1 MSAQSVRVSE
11 ELAGLER
18 AGAVARLTLRR
29 PDRRNA
35 LSRELLAALHAR
47 VDELAGWCGGAGTG
61 SGGGAAGGGGADGGV
76 LACVVTGEGPAFCAG
91 MDLRQAVGDAESGR
105 QLLRS
110 LAELTW
116 KLRALGCVTVAAV
129 HGAAIGGGCGLVT
142 VCDAAV
148 THAQNTM
155 GFPEVDMGV
164 CPAVVAPWLVR
175 RIGAGRARRVLLMG
189 GLMRGR
195 EAYELGVV
203 SECVETPEGVLPAAE
218 AIASRVATGG
228 PRALRATKGLMN
240 ELDGSGDL
248 ELLLR
253 AAEVSA
259 RVLASPDTQARLR
272 SKLV

>member
-1 MSAQSVRVSE
+1 MSGQSERAGL

-18 AGAVARLTLRR
+18 TGAVARLTLRR
-29 PDRRNA
+29 PERRNA
-35 LSRELLAALHAR
+35 LSRELLAALAAR
-47 VDELAGWCGGAGTG
+47 VDELAGWCGGEAGD
-61 SGGGAAGGGGADGGV
+61 GGGDDGV
-76 LACVVTGEGPAFCAG
+76 RACVVAAEGPAFCAG
-91 MDLRQAVGDAESGR
+91 MDLREVVGDAEAGR
-105 QLLRS
+105 SLLRS

-116 KLRALGCVTVAAV
+116 KLRGVGCVTVAAV

-195 EAYELGVV
+195 EAYELGIV
-203 SECVETPEGVLPAAE
+203 SECVDGPEGVLPAAE
-218 AIASRVATGG
+218 AIAARVATGG
-228 PRALRATKGLMN
+228 VQALRATKGLMN

-259 RVLASPDTQARLR
+259 RVLAGADTQARLR
-272 SKLV
+272 SKMA